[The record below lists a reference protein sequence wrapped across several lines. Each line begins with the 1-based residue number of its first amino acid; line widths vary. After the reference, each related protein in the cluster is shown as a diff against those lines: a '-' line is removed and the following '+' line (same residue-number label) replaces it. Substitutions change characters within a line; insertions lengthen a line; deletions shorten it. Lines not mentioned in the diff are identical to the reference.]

1 MYSHL
6 PKRALAYEPSLA
18 SETHSAFALGLL
30 LFGTSF
36 DPHMLHDK
44 GVVKVGG
51 NAVDY
56 FAELSDTGRRT
67 V

>member
-1 MYSHL
+1 MNL
-6 PKRALAYEPSLA
+6 CWP

-56 FAELSDTGRRT
+56 FAE
-67 V
+67 